1 MARIFDVIEY
11 PNEMEDEIV
20 HRFPEEGAGDFRIG
34 SQLIVRE
41 SQAAVFFR
49 DGNALDVFG
58 PGRHTITTANIPLL
72 IDLIGKAF
80 NDRTPFPAEVYFV
93 SMREFADQKWGTPQ
107 PIIIRNPN
115 MGLGV
120 ALLQGF
126 GTYSFQVSD
135 VQQFVT
141 QIVGTRGT
149 FDTIEIESR
158 MRSILLSKLQDLLG
172 ETAAT
177 SDVPELIGLTEE
189 LGAGVRAKSQDDF
202 KAIGLV
208 LKSFYISNL
217 KPSSKSAEE
226 LRAMGM
232 LDMQTYTQL
241 QAADAM
247 RDAAQNPS
255 GGAGLTAGIGA
266 GMGVGRALSDSLDG
280 MTGSSAA
287 GAGAGASPSGGQ
299 PSGGVPDVMTP
310 SEAASA
316 LRVSEEDVLA
326 AIEAGDLRARKLG
339 NAYRISRGALDEFLQ
354 G

>member
-1 MARIFDVIEY
+1 MARVFDVIEY

-20 HRFPEEGAGDFRIG
+20 HRFPEVGAGDFRIG
-34 SQLIVRE
+34 SQVIVRE

-80 NDRTPFPAEVYFV
+80 NDKTPFPAEVYFV
-93 SMREFADQKWGTPQ
+93 SMREFADEKWGTPQ

-141 QIVGTRGT
+141 QIVGTRGS

-172 ETAAT
+172 ETAAEA
-177 SDVPELIGLTEE
+177 D
-189 LGAGVRAKSQDDF
+189 
-202 KAIGLV
+202 
-208 LKSFYISNL
+208 
-217 KPSSKSAEE
+217 KSAEE

-266 GMGVGRALSDSLDG
+266 GMGVGRALSDSLEG
-280 MTGSSAA
+280 VSGSSAA
-287 GAGAGASPSGGQ
+287 GAGASQPPSGGQ
-299 PSGGVPDVMTP
+299 PSGGMPDVMTP
-310 SEAASA
+310 SEAATA

-326 AIEAGDLRARKLG
+326 AIEAGDLKARKLG
-339 NAYRISRGALDEFLQ
+339 NAFRISKGSLEEFLN